1 MLRKLKMLSL
11 EEGFVVNCN
20 GAKDHKRN
28 IDKQEAFGK
37 MIRSMTGFGRGEY
50 VDDVRKVTVEIRAVN
65 HRYCDIYVKMPRK
78 YSFAE
83 EKIKAAIK
91 NKLSRGKIEV
101 SVSVDNFGVSDADVR
116 LDKDLARKYYNA
128 LTELSE
134 SFDVGELTGISL
146 SLLAKMPDVIR
157 TAPAEEDEEEMLRC
171 LLDATDKAVID
182 ICSMRETE
190 GAKLVED
197 ISMRADIISDIRSRI
212 EKRAPELEKE
222 YAAKFKV
229 RIEELLD
236 GVYEVPDER
245 IALEAAIFAD
255 KANITEE
262 LVRLNSHVEQLRGFL
277 KSSDESIGKKIDFL
291 IQEMNREANT
301 IGSKSNDKEIT
312 SMMLDLKAEIEKIRE
327 QVQNI
332 E

>member
-1 MLRKLKMLSL
+1 
-11 EEGFVVNCN
+11 
-20 GAKDHKRN
+20 
-28 IDKQEAFGK
+28 

-50 VDDVRKVTVEIRAVN
+50 VDEVRKITVEIRTVN
-65 HRYCDIYVKMPRK
+65 HRYLDIYIKMPRK

-83 EKIKAAIK
+83 EKIKARIK
-91 NKLSRGKIEV
+91 EGLARGKVEV
-101 SVSVDNFGVSDADVR
+101 SVMVDNFGTSDADVR
-116 LDKDLARKYYNA
+116 LDKDLAGKYYRI

-134 SFDVGELTGISL
+134 EFHTGDASGVSL
-146 SLLAKMPDVIR
+146 SLLARMPDVIK

-171 LLDATDKAVID
+171 LLDAAGKAVTD
-182 ICSMRETE
+182 ITAMRETE
-190 GAKLVED
+190 GARLAAD
-197 ISMRADIISDIRSRI
+197 ISARADVIADIRSRI
-212 EKRAPELEKE
+212 EARAPQIEAE
-222 YAAKFKV
+222 YAAKFKARV
-229 RIEELLD
+229 EELLD
-236 GVYEVPDER
+236 GVYEVPEER

-262 LVRLNSHVEQLRGFL
+262 LVRLESHISQLREFMSGNG
-277 KSSDESIGKKIDFL
+277 KEPVGKKTDFL

-301 IGSKSNDKEIT
+301 IGSKSNDTDIT